1 MYNAFKTEIAE
12 WIGITKDALHVH
24 VGLAVFFAA
33 VILLRRSPASLVP
46 WLIVFGLEVANEL
59 KDIFHWS
66 HGRFFFDLGDAPK
79 DLVNTMIWPTLLV
92 IGFRVVESRRRRH
105 DSKEPAPTSS

>member
-1 MYNAFKTEIAE
+1 MYNALKTEIAE

-46 WLIVFGLEVANEL
+46 WLVVFGLEVANEL

-92 IGFRVVESRRRRH
+92 IGFRVVERQRRQD
-105 DSKEPAPTSS
+105 DSKEPAPASS